1 MLRVN
6 RPIFVRRFLA
16 ALTAAV
22 AGIKL
27 SERGT
32 EVGDCFLGGYLC
44 ARLDEGLTIKT
55 RTLTVLVVAESL
67 RNAGRAST
75 LLLPFSVAKKIA
87 PSSDKN
93 VEARA

>member
-6 RPIFVRRFLA
+6 RPIFVGRSLA

-32 EVGDCFLGGYLC
+32 EVEDCFLGGYLC

-55 RTLTVLVVAESL
+55 RTSKVPVVTESL
-67 RNAGRAST
+67 RNAGRAPT
-75 LLLPFSVAKKIA
+75 PLLPFGSQKDGAIF
-87 PSSDKN
+87 
-93 VEARA
+93 R

>member
-6 RPIFVRRFLA
+6 RSIFDGSFLA

-55 RTLTVLVVAESL
+55 RTLTVPVVAESL
-67 RNAGRAST
+67 RNARASPDSFIT
-75 LLLPFSVAKKIA
+75 F
-87 PSSDKN
+87 
-93 VEARA
+93 R